1 MGTPPRVSSVACRPP
16 RIPYMAGRQ
25 AERTGDRDNM
35 LTGDALGLILAT
47 LQTDCV
53 NWWAPPAAS
62 AALGV
67 IEHDDLLTARRVV
80 SQESRA
86 LARLAD
92 SLNGR
97 FADATEFLAATRGR
111 IVVSGMGKSG
121 HIANKIA
128 ATFASTGA
136 PALFVH
142 PAEASHGDLGM
153 ITEAD
158 TLLML
163 SNSGE
168 TPELADLVTYAT
180 RFRIPLIAIVGRAP
194 STLADSA
201 TIALVLPD
209 EREAGT
215 LGLAPTTSTIMMLA
229 LGDALAVALLERKGL
244 TAEDFKIYHP
254 GGKLGRRLVRVA
266 DIMQAGDALPL
277 VPTATAMAEALIV
290 MTAKRL
296 GCIGAIDADGTLI
309 GIVTDGDLRRH
320 MDTRLLERRV
330 SDIMTRDPVTIHAAA
345 LGAEAVHLM
354 NRHQITSLFVCET
367 KRPVGIVHIH
377 DCLRAGLA

>member
-1 MGTPPRVSSVACRPP
+1 MSPTA
-16 RIPYMAGRQ
+16 I
-25 AERTGDRDNM
+25 
-35 LTGDALGLILAT
+35 
-47 LQTDCV
+47 
-53 NWWAPPAAS
+53 S
-62 AALGV
+62 AALDIV
-67 IEHDDLLTARRVV
+67 EHADLAAARRVV

-86 LARLAD
+86 LARLSE
-92 SLNGR
+92 SLTER
-97 FADATEFLAATRGR
+97 FVVATEILAATRGR

-121 HIANKIA
+121 HIANKMA

-153 ITEAD
+153 ITDAD

-168 TPELADLVTYAT
+168 TPELADLVNYGK
-180 RFRIPLIAIVGRAP
+180 RFRIPLVAIVGRAP
-194 STLADSA
+194 STLAEAA
-201 TIALVLPD
+201 TVALDLPN
-209 EREAGT
+209 EPEAGT

-244 TAEDFKIYHP
+244 TADDFKIYHP

-266 DIMQAGDALPL
+266 DIMHAGDDLPL
-277 VPTATAMAEALIV
+277 VPADTAMAEALIV

-296 GCIGAIDADGTLI
+296 GCVGAVDGDGTLA

-320 MDTRLLERRV
+320 MDAQLLQRSVCEV
-330 SDIMTRDPVTIHAAA
+330 MTTDPITIHAGA

-354 NRHQITSLFVCET
+354 NRCQITSLFVTEER
-367 KRPVGIVHIH
+367 RPVGVVHVH

>member
-1 MGTPPRVSSVACRPP
+1 MGS
-16 RIPYMAGRQ
+16 
-25 AERTGDRDNM
+25 
-35 LTGDALGLILAT
+35 
-47 LQTDCV
+47 
-53 NWWAPPAAS
+53 S
-62 AALGV
+62 AATTMLDV
-67 IEHDDLLTARRVV
+67 IEHDDLAAARRVV

-86 LARLAD
+86 LARLAE
-92 SLNGR
+92 SLTGN
-97 FADATEFLAATRGR
+97 FVDATALLAATRGR
-111 IVVSGMGKSG
+111 IVLSGMGKSG

-128 ATFASTGA
+128 ATLASTGA

-153 ITEAD
+153 ITGAD

-180 RFRIPLIAIVGRAP
+180 RFHIPVVAIVGRAP
-194 STLADSA
+194 STLADAA
-201 TIALVLPD
+201 TVALVLPD
-209 EREAGT
+209 EPEAGT

-244 TAEDFKIYHP
+244 TAEDFKLYHP

-266 DIMQAGDALPL
+266 DIMHAGDALPL
-277 VPTATAMAEALIV
+277 VPADTAMAEALIV

-296 GCIGAIDADGTLI
+296 GCVGVVDTAGALI

-320 MDTRLLERRV
+320 MDATLPLRPVTEV
-330 SDIMTRDPVTIHAAA
+330 MTEHPVTIHASA

-354 NRHQITSLFVCET
+354 NRRKITSLFVVEAE
-367 KRPVGIVHIH
+367 RPVGVVHVH

>member
-1 MGTPPRVSSVACRPP
+1 MSPA
-16 RIPYMAGRQ
+16 
-25 AERTGDRDNM
+25 
-35 LTGDALGLILAT
+35 
-47 LQTDCV
+47 
-53 NWWAPPAAS
+53 AAS
-62 AALGV
+62 AALDV
-67 IEHDDLLTARRVV
+67 IEHDDLAAARRVV
-80 SQESRA
+80 RQESRA
-86 LARLAD
+86 LARLAEA
-92 SLNGR
+92 LTGR
-97 FADATEFLAATRGR
+97 FVEATELLAATRGR
-111 IVVSGMGKSG
+111 IVLSGMGKSG

-153 ITEAD
+153 ITEDD

-168 TPELADLVTYAT
+168 TPELADLVNYAT
-180 RFRIPLIAIVGRAP
+180 RFHIPLVAIVGRAP
-194 STLADSA
+194 NTLAEAA
-201 TIALVLPD
+201 TVALVLPD
-209 EREAGT
+209 EPEAGT

-244 TAEDFKIYHP
+244 TDEDFKLYHP

-266 DIMQAGDALPL
+266 DIMHAGDDLPL
-277 VPTATAMAEALIV
+277 VPADAAMAEALIV

-296 GCIGAIDADGTLI
+296 GCVGATDAQGALV

-320 MDTRLLERRV
+320 MGGGLLQRPV
-330 SDIMTRDPVTIHAAA
+330 SEIMSSDPVTIHAGA

-354 NRHQITSLFVCET
+354 NERQITNLFVIEA
-367 KRPVGIVHIH
+367 KRPVGVVHIH

>member
-1 MGTPPRVSSVACRPP
+1 MSPT
-16 RIPYMAGRQ
+16 
-25 AERTGDRDNM
+25 
-35 LTGDALGLILAT
+35 
-47 LQTDCV
+47 
-53 NWWAPPAAS
+53 AAS
-62 AALGV
+62 AALDV
-67 IEHDDLLTARRVV
+67 IEHDDLAAARRVV
-80 SQESRA
+80 AQESRA
-86 LARLAD
+86 LARLAEA
-92 SLNGR
+92 LTGR
-97 FADATEFLAATRGR
+97 FVEATELLAATRGR
-111 IVVSGMGKSG
+111 IVLSGMGKSG

-168 TPELADLVTYAT
+168 TPELADLVNYAT
-180 RFRIPLIAIVGRAP
+180 RFHIPLVAIVGRAP

-201 TIALVLPD
+201 TVALVLPD
-209 EREAGT
+209 EPEAGT

-244 TAEDFKIYHP
+244 TAEDFSLYHP

-266 DIMQAGDALPL
+266 DIMHAGNDLPL
-277 VPTATAMAEALIV
+277 VPADTAMAEALIV

-296 GCIGAIDADGTLI
+296 GCVGAVDGDGTLA

-320 MDTRLLERRV
+320 MDAQLLQRSV
-330 SDIMTRDPVTIHAAA
+330 SEVMTTDPITIHAGA
-345 LGAEAVHLM
+345 LGVEAVHLM
-354 NRHQITSLFVCET
+354 NQRQITSLFVVEGE
-367 KRPVGIVHIH
+367 RPVGVVHIH

>member
-1 MGTPPRVSSVACRPP
+1 MSPTA
-16 RIPYMAGRQ
+16 I
-25 AERTGDRDNM
+25 
-35 LTGDALGLILAT
+35 
-47 LQTDCV
+47 
-53 NWWAPPAAS
+53 S
-62 AALGV
+62 AALDL
-67 IEHDDLLTARRVV
+67 IEHADLAAARRVV

-86 LARLAD
+86 LARLSE
-92 SLNGR
+92 SLTER
-97 FADATEFLAATRGR
+97 FVVATEILAATRGR

-121 HIANKIA
+121 HIANKMA

-153 ITEAD
+153 ITDAD

-168 TPELADLVTYAT
+168 TPELADLVNYGK
-180 RFRIPLIAIVGRAP
+180 RFRIPLVAIVGRAP
-194 STLADSA
+194 STLAEAA
-201 TIALVLPD
+201 TVALVLPN
-209 EREAGT
+209 EPEAGT

-244 TAEDFKIYHP
+244 TADDFKIYHP

-266 DIMQAGDALPL
+266 DIMHAGDDLPL
-277 VPTATAMAEALIV
+277 VPADTAMAEALIV

-296 GCIGAIDADGTLI
+296 GCVGAVDGDGTLA

-320 MDTRLLERRV
+320 MDAQLLQRSVCEV
-330 SDIMTRDPVTIHAAA
+330 MTTDPITIHAGA

-354 NRHQITSLFVCET
+354 NRCQITSLFVTEER
-367 KRPVGIVHIH
+367 RPVGVVHVH

>member
-1 MGTPPRVSSVACRPP
+1 MS
-16 RIPYMAGRQ
+16 
-25 AERTGDRDNM
+25 
-35 LTGDALGLILAT
+35 LT
-47 LQTDCV
+47 
-53 NWWAPPAAS
+53 AAS
-62 AALGV
+62 AALDV
-67 IEHDDLLTARRVV
+67 IEHDDLAAARRVV
-80 SQESRA
+80 AQESRA
-86 LARLAD
+86 LARLAEA
-92 SLNGR
+92 LTGR
-97 FADATEFLAATRGR
+97 FVEATELLAATRGR
-111 IVVSGMGKSG
+111 IVLSGMGKSG

-128 ATFASTGA
+128 ATLASTGA

-168 TPELADLVTYAT
+168 TPELADLVNYAT
-180 RFRIPLIAIVGRAP
+180 RFHIPLIAIVGRAP

-201 TIALVLPD
+201 TVALVLPD
-209 EREAGT
+209 EPEAGT

-244 TAEDFKIYHP
+244 TAEDFKVYHP

-266 DIMQAGDALPL
+266 DIMHAGDALPL
-277 VPTATAMAEALIV
+277 VPAETAMAEALIV

-296 GCIGAIDADGTLI
+296 GCVGATDARGALA

-320 MDTRLLERRV
+320 MDAGLLQKPV
-330 SDIMTRDPVTIHAAA
+330 SDLMTRDPVTIHAGA
-345 LGAEAVHLM
+345 LAAEAVHLM
-354 NRHQITSLFVCET
+354 NQRQITSLFVIERE
-367 KRPVGIVHIH
+367 RPIGVVHIH

>member
-1 MGTPPRVSSVACRPP
+1 MGPSA
-16 RIPYMAGRQ
+16 
-25 AERTGDRDNM
+25 
-35 LTGDALGLILAT
+35 AT
-47 LQTDCV
+47 
-53 NWWAPPAAS
+53 

-67 IEHDDLLTARRVV
+67 IEHDDLAAARRVV

-86 LARLAD
+86 LARLAEA
-92 SLNGR
+92 LTGR
-97 FADATEFLAATRGR
+97 FADATALLAATRGR
-111 IVVSGMGKSG
+111 IVLSGMGKSG

-153 ITEAD
+153 IAGSD
-158 TLLML
+158 TLVML

-168 TPELADLVTYAT
+168 TPELADLVTYAK
-180 RFRIPLIAIVGRAP
+180 RFRIPLVAIVGRAP
-194 STLADSA
+194 STLADAASV
-201 TIALVLPD
+201 ALVLPD
-209 EREAGT
+209 EPEAGT

-244 TAEDFKIYHP
+244 TAEDFKLYHP

-266 DIMQAGDALPL
+266 DIMHSGDALPL
-277 VPTATAMAEALIV
+277 VPADAAMADALIA
-290 MTAKRL
+290 MTEKRL
-296 GCIGAIDADGTLI
+296 GCVGAVDARGALA

-320 MDTRLLERRV
+320 MDAHLLQRPV
-330 SDIMTRDPVTIHAAA
+330 SEIMTRRPVTIHAGA
-345 LGAEAVHLM
+345 LGAEAVHVM
-354 NRHQITSLFVCET
+354 NRRKITSLFVVEE
-367 KRPVGIVHIH
+367 KRPVGVVHIH

>member
-1 MGTPPRVSSVACRPP
+1 MGPTA
-16 RIPYMAGRQ
+16 I
-25 AERTGDRDNM
+25 
-35 LTGDALGLILAT
+35 
-47 LQTDCV
+47 
-53 NWWAPPAAS
+53 S
-62 AALGV
+62 AALDI
-67 IEHDDLLTARRVV
+67 IEHADLAAARRVV

-86 LARLAD
+86 LARLSE
-92 SLNGR
+92 SLTER
-97 FADATEFLAATRGR
+97 FVVATEILAATRGR

-121 HIANKIA
+121 HIANKMA

-153 ITEAD
+153 ITDAD

-168 TPELADLVTYAT
+168 TPELADLVNYGK
-180 RFRIPLIAIVGRAP
+180 RFRIPLVAIVGRAP
-194 STLADSA
+194 STLAEAA
-201 TIALVLPD
+201 TVALVLPN
-209 EREAGT
+209 EPEAGT

-244 TAEDFKIYHP
+244 TADDFKIYHP

-266 DIMQAGDALPL
+266 DIMHAGNDLPL
-277 VPTATAMAEALIV
+277 VPADTAMAEALIV

-296 GCIGAIDADGTLI
+296 GCVGAVDGDGTLA

-320 MDTRLLERRV
+320 MDAQLLQRSVCEV
-330 SDIMTRDPVTIHAAA
+330 MTTDPITIHAGA

-354 NRHQITSLFVCET
+354 NRCQITSLFVTEER
-367 KRPVGIVHIH
+367 RPVGVVHVH

>member
-1 MGTPPRVSSVACRPP
+1 MS
-16 RIPYMAGRQ
+16 
-25 AERTGDRDNM
+25 
-35 LTGDALGLILAT
+35 LT
-47 LQTDCV
+47 
-53 NWWAPPAAS
+53 AAS
-62 AALGV
+62 AALDV
-67 IEHDDLLTARRVV
+67 IEHDDLAAARRVV

-86 LARLAD
+86 LARLAEA
-92 SLNGR
+92 LTGH
-97 FADATEFLAATRGR
+97 FVEATELLAATQGR
-111 IVVSGMGKSG
+111 IVLSGMGKSG

-168 TPELADLVTYAT
+168 TPELADLVNYAT
-180 RFRIPLIAIVGRAP
+180 RFHIPLVAIVGRVP
-194 STLADSA
+194 STLADAA
-201 TIALVLPD
+201 TVALVLPD
-209 EREAGT
+209 EPEAGT

-244 TAEDFKIYHP
+244 TAEDFKLYHP

-266 DIMQAGDALPL
+266 DIMHAGDDLPL
-277 VPTATAMAEALIV
+277 VPADTSMAEALIV

-296 GCIGAIDADGTLI
+296 GCVGATDAQGALA

-320 MDTRLLERRV
+320 MEAGLLQRPV
-330 SDIMTRDPVTIHAAA
+330 SEIMTNDPVTIHAGA
-345 LGAEAVHLM
+345 LAAEAVHLM
-354 NRHQITSLFVCET
+354 NERQITSLFVIEA
-367 KRPVGIVHIH
+367 KRPVGVVHIH

>member
-1 MGTPPRVSSVACRPP
+1 MSPTV
-16 RIPYMAGRQ
+16 
-25 AERTGDRDNM
+25 
-35 LTGDALGLILAT
+35 
-47 LQTDCV
+47 
-53 NWWAPPAAS
+53 AS
-62 AALGV
+62 AALDV
-67 IEHDDLLTARRVV
+67 IEHDDLAAARRVV
-80 SQESRA
+80 AQESRA
-86 LARLAD
+86 LARLAEA
-92 SLNGR
+92 LTGR
-97 FADATEFLAATRGR
+97 FVEATELLAATRGR
-111 IVVSGMGKSG
+111 IVLSGMGKSG

-168 TPELADLVTYAT
+168 TPELADLVNYAT
-180 RFRIPLIAIVGRAP
+180 RFSIPLVAIVGRAP

-201 TIALVLPD
+201 TVALVLPD
-209 EREAGT
+209 EPEAGT

-244 TAEDFKIYHP
+244 TAEDFSLYHP

-266 DIMQAGDALPL
+266 DIMHAGDALPL
-277 VPTATAMAEALIV
+277 VPAETAMAEALIV

-296 GCIGAIDADGTLI
+296 GCVGATDARGALA

-320 MDTRLLERRV
+320 MDGDLLQKPV
-330 SDIMTRDPVTIHAAA
+330 SEIMTRDPVTIHGGA

-354 NRHQITSLFVCET
+354 NQRQITSLFVIEGE
-367 KRPVGIVHIH
+367 RPVGVVHIH

>member
-1 MGTPPRVSSVACRPP
+1 MSPT
-16 RIPYMAGRQ
+16 
-25 AERTGDRDNM
+25 
-35 LTGDALGLILAT
+35 
-47 LQTDCV
+47 
-53 NWWAPPAAS
+53 AAA
-62 AALGV
+62 AALDV
-67 IEHDDLLTARRVV
+67 IEHDDLAAARRVV
-80 SQESRA
+80 GQESRA
-86 LARLAD
+86 LARLAEA
-92 SLNGR
+92 LTGN
-97 FADATEFLAATRGR
+97 FVHATESLATTQGR
-111 IVVSGMGKSG
+111 IVLSGMGKSG

-136 PALFVH
+136 PSLFVH

-168 TPELADLVTYAT
+168 TPELADLVNYAT
-180 RFRIPLIAIVGRAP
+180 RFHIPLVAIVGRAP
-194 STLADSA
+194 STLADAASV
-201 TIALVLPD
+201 ALVLPD
-209 EREAGT
+209 EPEAGT

-244 TAEDFKIYHP
+244 TAEDFKLYHP

-266 DIMQAGDALPL
+266 DIMHAGENLPL
-277 VPTATAMAEALIV
+277 VPADASMAEALIV

-296 GCIGAIDADGTLI
+296 GCVGATDARGALA

-320 MDTRLLERRV
+320 MEAGLLQRPV
-330 SDIMTRDPVTIHAAA
+330 SDIMTGDPVTIHAGA

-354 NRHQITSLFVCET
+354 NERQITSLFVVEAR
-367 KRPVGIVHIH
+367 RPVGVVHIH

>member
-1 MGTPPRVSSVACRPP
+1 MSPTA
-16 RIPYMAGRQ
+16 
-25 AERTGDRDNM
+25 
-35 LTGDALGLILAT
+35 AT
-47 LQTDCV
+47 
-53 NWWAPPAAS
+53 
-62 AALGV
+62 AALDL
-67 IEHDDLLTARRVV
+67 IEHDDLAAARRVV

-86 LARLAD
+86 LARLAEA
-92 SLNGR
+92 LTGR
-97 FADATEFLAATRGR
+97 FVDATELLASTQGR
-111 IVVSGMGKSG
+111 IVLSGMGKSG

-153 ITEAD
+153 ITGAD

-168 TPELADLVTYAT
+168 TPELADLVNYAT
-180 RFRIPLIAIVGRAP
+180 RFSIPLVAVVGRAP
-194 STLADSA
+194 STLADAA
-201 TIALVLPD
+201 TVALVLPD
-209 EREAGT
+209 EPEAGT

-244 TAEDFKIYHP
+244 TDEDFKLYHP

-266 DIMQAGDALPL
+266 DIMHAGEDLPL
-277 VPTATAMAEALIV
+277 VSADALMAEALIV

-296 GCIGAIDADGTLI
+296 GCVGATDPQGSLA

-320 MDTRLLERRV
+320 MEAGLLQRPV
-330 SDIMTRDPVTIHAAA
+330 SDIMTRDPVTVHAGA

-354 NRHQITSLFVCET
+354 NERQITSLFVTEAR
-367 KRPVGIVHIH
+367 RPVGVVHIH

>member
-1 MGTPPRVSSVACRPP
+1 MS
-16 RIPYMAGRQ
+16 
-25 AERTGDRDNM
+25 
-35 LTGDALGLILAT
+35 LI
-47 LQTDCV
+47 
-53 NWWAPPAAS
+53 AAS
-62 AALGV
+62 AALDV
-67 IEHDDLLTARRVV
+67 IEHDDLAAARRVV
-80 SQESRA
+80 TQESRA
-86 LARLAD
+86 LARLAEA
-92 SLNGR
+92 LTGR
-97 FADATEFLAATRGR
+97 FVEATELLAATRGR
-111 IVVSGMGKSG
+111 IVLSGMGKSG

-128 ATFASTGA
+128 ATLASTGA

-168 TPELADLVTYAT
+168 TPELADLVNYAT
-180 RFRIPLIAIVGRAP
+180 RFHIPLVAIVGRAP
-194 STLADSA
+194 STLADAA
-201 TIALVLPD
+201 TVALVLPD
-209 EREAGT
+209 EPEAGT

-244 TAEDFKIYHP
+244 TAEDFKVYHP

-266 DIMQAGDALPL
+266 DIMHAGDALPL
-277 VPTATAMAEALIV
+277 VPAETAMAEALIV

-296 GCIGAIDADGTLI
+296 GCVGATDTQGALA

-320 MDTRLLERRV
+320 MDGGLLQKPV
-330 SDIMTRDPVTIHAAA
+330 SEIMTRDPVTIHCSA

-354 NRHQITSLFVCET
+354 NQRQITSLFVIEGE
-367 KRPVGIVHIH
+367 RPVGVVHIH

>member
-1 MGTPPRVSSVACRPP
+1 MSPT
-16 RIPYMAGRQ
+16 
-25 AERTGDRDNM
+25 
-35 LTGDALGLILAT
+35 
-47 LQTDCV
+47 
-53 NWWAPPAAS
+53 AAS
-62 AALGV
+62 AALDA
-67 IEHDDLLTARRVV
+67 IEHADLAAARRVV

-86 LARLAD
+86 LARLSEA
-92 SLNGR
+92 LTGR
-97 FADATEFLAATRGR
+97 FVDATKIFAATQGR

-128 ATFASTGA
+128 STFASTGA

-153 ITEAD
+153 ITDAD

-168 TPELADLVTYAT
+168 TPELADLLNYAK
-180 RFRIPLIAIVGRAP
+180 RFRIPLVAIVGKAP
-194 STLADSA
+194 STLANA
-201 TIALVLPD
+201 VTVALVLPD
-209 EREAGT
+209 EPEAGT

-244 TAEDFKIYHP
+244 TAEDFKLYHP
-254 GGKLGRRLVRVA
+254 GGKLGRRLVWVA
-266 DIMQAGDALPL
+266 DIMHAGDSLPL
-277 VPTATAMAEALIV
+277 VCADAAMAEALIV

-296 GCIGAIDADGTLI
+296 GCVGAIDGEGALV

-320 MDTRLLERRV
+320 MDSGLLQRPV
-330 SDIMTRDPVTIHAAA
+330 SEIMTVNPVTIHSGA

-354 NRHQITSLFVCET
+354 NRCQITNIFVVEE
-367 KRPVGIVHIH
+367 KRPVGVVHIH
-377 DCLRAGLA
+377 DCLRVGLA

>member
-1 MGTPPRVSSVACRPP
+1 MSPT
-16 RIPYMAGRQ
+16 
-25 AERTGDRDNM
+25 
-35 LTGDALGLILAT
+35 
-47 LQTDCV
+47 
-53 NWWAPPAAS
+53 AAS
-62 AALGV
+62 AALDV
-67 IEHDDLLTARRVV
+67 IEHDDLAAARRVV

-86 LARLAD
+86 LARLAET
-92 SLNGR
+92 LTGR
-97 FADATEFLAATRGR
+97 FVEATEVLAATRGR
-111 IVVSGMGKSG
+111 IVLSGMGKSG

-128 ATFASTGA
+128 ATLASTGA

-180 RFRIPLIAIVGRAP
+180 RFSIPLVAIVGRAP

-201 TIALVLPD
+201 TVALVLPD
-209 EREAGT
+209 EPEAGT

-244 TAEDFKIYHP
+244 TADDFNLYHP

-266 DIMQAGDALPL
+266 DIMHAGDALPL
-277 VPTATAMAEALIV
+277 VPAETSMAEALIV
-290 MTAKRL
+290 MTEKRL
-296 GCIGAIDADGTLI
+296 GCVGATDAQGALA

-320 MDTRLLERRV
+320 MNEGLLQKSV
-330 SDIMTRDPVTIHAAA
+330 SELMTRDPVTIHGSA

-354 NRHQITSLFVCET
+354 NERQITSLFVIEGE
-367 KRPVGIVHIH
+367 RPVGVVHIH

>member
-1 MGTPPRVSSVACRPP
+1 MGPS
-16 RIPYMAGRQ
+16 
-25 AERTGDRDNM
+25 
-35 LTGDALGLILAT
+35 
-47 LQTDCV
+47 
-53 NWWAPPAAS
+53 AAS
-62 AALGV
+62 VTLDV
-67 IEHDDLLTARRVV
+67 IGHDDLAAARRVV

-86 LARLAD
+86 LARLAEG
-92 SLNGR
+92 LTER
-97 FADATEFLAATRGR
+97 FVDATALLAGTRGR
-111 IVVSGMGKSG
+111 IVLSGMGKSG

-136 PALFVH
+136 PALYVH

-153 ITEAD
+153 ITADD

-168 TPELADLVTYAT
+168 TPELADLMTYAT
-180 RFRIPLIAIVGRAP
+180 RFHIPLVAIVGRAP
-194 STLADSA
+194 STLADAA

-209 EREAGT
+209 EPEAGT

-244 TAEDFKIYHP
+244 TAEDFKLYHP

-266 DIMQAGDALPL
+266 DIMHEGDALPL
-277 VPTATAMAEALIV
+277 VAANVAMSEALIV

-296 GCIGAIDADGTLI
+296 GCIGAIDRDGTLL

-320 MDTRLLERRV
+320 MDPNLLQQPV
-330 SDIMTRDPVTIHAAA
+330 SEIMTEHPVTIHAAA
-345 LGAEAVHLM
+345 LGAEATHLM
-354 NRHQITSLFVCET
+354 NERQITSLFVLEAG
-367 KRPVGIVHIH
+367 RPVGIVHIH
-377 DCLRAGLA
+377 DCLRARLA

>member
-1 MGTPPRVSSVACRPP
+1 MSPT
-16 RIPYMAGRQ
+16 
-25 AERTGDRDNM
+25 
-35 LTGDALGLILAT
+35 
-47 LQTDCV
+47 
-53 NWWAPPAAS
+53 AAS
-62 AALGV
+62 AALDV
-67 IEHDDLLTARRVV
+67 IEHDDLAAARRVV
-80 SQESRA
+80 NQESRA
-86 LARLAD
+86 LARLSKA
-92 SLNGR
+92 LTGR
-97 FADATEFLAATRGR
+97 FVDATEILAATQGR

-128 ATFASTGA
+128 STFASTGA

-153 ITEAD
+153 ITDAD

-168 TPELADLVTYAT
+168 TPELADLVNYGK
-180 RFRIPLIAIVGRAP
+180 RFRIPLVAIVGRAP
-194 STLADSA
+194 STLTEAA
-201 TIALVLPD
+201 TVALVLPD
-209 EREAGT
+209 EPEAGT

-254 GGKLGRRLVRVA
+254 GGKLGRRLVWLA
-266 DIMQAGDALPL
+266 DIMHAGDALPL
-277 VPTATAMAEALIV
+277 VPADAAMAEALIV

-296 GCIGAIDADGTLI
+296 GCVGAIDSEGTLV

-320 MDTRLLERRV
+320 MDARLLLRPV
-330 SDIMTRDPVTIHAAA
+330 SEVMTTDPVTIHAGA

-354 NRHQITSLFVCET
+354 NRCQITSLFVVEE
-367 KRPVGIVHIH
+367 KRPVGVVHIH

>member
-1 MGTPPRVSSVACRPP
+1 MGPTAV
-16 RIPYMAGRQ
+16 
-25 AERTGDRDNM
+25 
-35 LTGDALGLILAT
+35 
-47 LQTDCV
+47 
-53 NWWAPPAAS
+53 S
-62 AALGV
+62 AALDIV
-67 IEHDDLLTARRVV
+67 EHADLVAARRVV

-86 LARLAD
+86 LARLSQA
-92 SLNGR
+92 LTER
-97 FADATEFLAATRGR
+97 FVDATEILASTQGR

-121 HIANKIA
+121 HIANKMA

-136 PALFVH
+136 PSLFVH

-153 ITEAD
+153 ITDAD

-168 TPELADLVTYAT
+168 TPELADLVNYGK
-180 RFRIPLIAIVGRAP
+180 RFRIPLVAIVGRAP
-194 STLADSA
+194 STLAEAA
-201 TIALVLPD
+201 TVALVLPD
-209 EREAGT
+209 EPEAGT

-244 TAEDFKIYHP
+244 TADDFKIYHP

-266 DIMQAGDALPL
+266 DIMHAGDDLPL
-277 VPTATAMAEALIV
+277 VPADTAMAEALIV

-296 GCIGAIDADGTLI
+296 GCVGAVDDDGALA

-320 MDTRLLERRV
+320 MDAHLLQRPV
-330 SDIMTRDPVTIHAAA
+330 ADVMTTDPITIHAGA
-345 LGAEAVHLM
+345 LGVEAVHLM
-354 NRHQITSLFVCET
+354 NRCQITSLFVIEEQ
-367 KRPVGIVHIH
+367 RPVGVVHVH

>member
-1 MGTPPRVSSVACRPP
+1 MSPTAV
-16 RIPYMAGRQ
+16 
-25 AERTGDRDNM
+25 
-35 LTGDALGLILAT
+35 
-47 LQTDCV
+47 
-53 NWWAPPAAS
+53 S
-62 AALGV
+62 AALD
-67 IEHDDLLTARRVV
+67 IAEHADLVAARRVV

-86 LARLAD
+86 LARLSEA
-92 SLNGR
+92 LTER
-97 FADATEFLAATRGR
+97 FVDATEILAATRGR

-121 HIANKIA
+121 HIANKMA

-153 ITEAD
+153 ITDAD

-168 TPELADLVTYAT
+168 TPELADLVNYAT
-180 RFRIPLIAIVGRAP
+180 RFRIPLVAIVGRAP
-194 STLADSA
+194 STLAEAA
-201 TIALVLPD
+201 TVALVLPD
-209 EREAGT
+209 EPEAGT

-244 TAEDFKIYHP
+244 TADDFKIYHP

-266 DIMQAGDALPL
+266 DIMHAGDDLPL
-277 VPTATAMAEALIV
+277 VPAETAMAEALIV

-296 GCIGAIDADGTLI
+296 GCVGAVDGGGALA

-320 MDTRLLERRV
+320 MDAELLQRPV
-330 SDIMTRDPVTIHAAA
+330 SDVMTTDPITIHAGA
-345 LGAEAVHLM
+345 LGVEAVHLM
-354 NRHQITSLFVCET
+354 NRCQITSLFVTEE
-367 KRPVGIVHIH
+367 KRPVGVVHIH

>member
-1 MGTPPRVSSVACRPP
+1 MSPT
-16 RIPYMAGRQ
+16 
-25 AERTGDRDNM
+25 
-35 LTGDALGLILAT
+35 
-47 LQTDCV
+47 
-53 NWWAPPAAS
+53 AAS
-62 AALGV
+62 AALDA
-67 IEHDDLLTARRVV
+67 IEHADLAAARRVV

-86 LARLAD
+86 LARLSEA
-92 SLNGR
+92 LTGR
-97 FADATEFLAATRGR
+97 FVDATKIFAATQGR

-128 ATFASTGA
+128 STFASTGA

-153 ITEAD
+153 ITDAD

-168 TPELADLVTYAT
+168 TPELADLLNYAK
-180 RFRIPLIAIVGRAP
+180 RFRIPLVAIVGKAP
-194 STLADSA
+194 STLANA
-201 TIALVLPD
+201 VTVALVLPD
-209 EREAGT
+209 EPEAGT

-244 TAEDFKIYHP
+244 TAEDFKLYHP
-254 GGKLGRRLVRVA
+254 GGKLGRRLVWVA
-266 DIMQAGDALPL
+266 DIMHAGDSLPL
-277 VPTATAMAEALIV
+277 VRADAAMAEALIV

-296 GCIGAIDADGTLI
+296 GCVGAIDGEGALV

-320 MDTRLLERRV
+320 MDAGLLQRPV
-330 SDIMTRDPVTIHAAA
+330 SEIMTVDPVTIHSGA

-354 NRHQITSLFVCET
+354 NRCQITNIFVVEE
-367 KRPVGIVHIH
+367 KRPVGVVHIH
-377 DCLRAGLA
+377 DCLRVGLA

>member
-1 MGTPPRVSSVACRPP
+1 MSPTV
-16 RIPYMAGRQ
+16 
-25 AERTGDRDNM
+25 
-35 LTGDALGLILAT
+35 
-47 LQTDCV
+47 
-53 NWWAPPAAS
+53 AS
-62 AALGV
+62 AALDL
-67 IEHDDLLTARRVV
+67 IEHDDLAAARRVIG
-80 SQESRA
+80 QESRA
-86 LARLAD
+86 LARVAEALTG
-92 SLNGR
+92 N
-97 FADATEFLAATRGR
+97 FVDATELLAATQGR
-111 IVVSGMGKSG
+111 IVLSGMGKSG

-153 ITEAD
+153 ITAAD

-168 TPELADLVTYAT
+168 TPELADLVNYAM
-180 RFRIPLIAIVGRAP
+180 RFHIPLVAIVGRAP
-194 STLADSA
+194 STLADAA
-201 TIALVLPD
+201 TVALVLPD
-209 EREAGT
+209 EPEAGT

-244 TAEDFKIYHP
+244 TDEDFKLYHP

-266 DIMQAGDALPL
+266 EIMHAGEDLPL
-277 VPTATAMAEALIV
+277 VPADTTMAEALLV

-296 GCIGAIDADGTLI
+296 GCVGATDTQGALI
-309 GIVTDGDLRRH
+309 GVVTDGDLRRH
-320 MDTRLLERRV
+320 MQADLLLRPV
-330 SDIMTRDPVTIHAAA
+330 SEIMTSDPVTIHAGA

-354 NRHQITSLFVCET
+354 NQRQITTLFVIEAR
-367 KRPVGIVHIH
+367 RPVGVVHIH

>member
-1 MGTPPRVSSVACRPP
+1 M
-16 RIPYMAGRQ
+16 
-25 AERTGDRDNM
+25 
-35 LTGDALGLILAT
+35 
-47 LQTDCV
+47 
-53 NWWAPPAAS
+53 
-62 AALGV
+62 
-67 IEHDDLLTARRVV
+67 IEHDDLAAARRVV
-80 SQESRA
+80 GQESRA
-86 LARLAD
+86 LARLAEA
-92 SLNGR
+92 LTGNFVR
-97 FADATEFLAATRGR
+97 ATELLAATQGR
-111 IVVSGMGKSG
+111 IVLSGMGKSG

-168 TPELADLVTYAT
+168 TPELADLVNYAT
-180 RFRIPLIAIVGRAP
+180 RFHIPLVAIVGRAP
-194 STLADSA
+194 STLADAA
-201 TIALVLPD
+201 TVALVLPD
-209 EREAGT
+209 EPEAGT

-244 TAEDFKIYHP
+244 TAEDFKLYHP

-266 DIMQAGDALPL
+266 DIMHAGEDLPL
-277 VPTATAMAEALIV
+277 VPDDTSMAEALIV

-296 GCIGAIDADGTLI
+296 GCVGATDAYGALA

-320 MDTRLLERRV
+320 MEAGLLQRPV
-330 SDIMTRDPVTIHAAA
+330 SDIMTSDPVTIHAGA

-354 NRHQITSLFVCET
+354 NECQITSLFVVEAR
-367 KRPVGIVHIH
+367 RPVGVVHIH